1 MDKLSPGESETRVF
15 LDPEGTKKY
24 PDKKK
29 KRKNRRTPFPVPN
42 KGRQDPW
49 PPYTFFE
56 QGANDAWMCLSD
68 LCTFAICHVMLENN
82 VYELQSLVS
91 KF

>member
-29 KRKNRRTPFPVPN
+29 NRSTPFPVPN
-42 KGRQDPW
+42 KGRQDPL
-49 PPYTFFE
+49 PPYTCFE
-56 QGANDAWMCLSD
+56 QGANNAWVCLSD

-82 VYELQSLVS
+82 LCELQSLVL